1 MGELEQTVARHDE
14 QIKTL
19 FKNQGNLAE
28 LTKSVT
34 QLVSEMK
41 YIKAGQEKIEQAVD
55 ELRSEPKKRWNTVV
69 TALITG
75 VVGAIVGAVMA
86 SIF

>member
-19 FKNQGNLAE
+19 FKNQENLAE